1 MKKFSLLATVF
12 AAVGLFSSVAAQAEI
27 KPVTLKFAH
36 IYAAQDHW
44 GQTAERFKAAVEER
58 SGGKIKINIDANG
71 LTGDWPQ
78 SIEGLR
84 MGTNHIVLQSVGALD
99 RYAKSAGVEAYP

>member
-44 GQTAERFKAAVEER
+44 GQTAALKSVRAGKSR
-58 SGGKIKINIDANG
+58 SISTPMA
-71 LTGDWPQ
+71 
-78 SIEGLR
+78 
-84 MGTNHIVLQSVGALD
+84 
-99 RYAKSAGVEAYP
+99 